1 MSPLTLGFSPC
12 PNDTFIFHALIN
24 GLTDSK
30 YSYDYNLHDVE
41 KLNEMAIEGYYD
53 ITKLSFA
60 ALGNLTE
67 KYGLLKTGAA
77 LGKGCGPLLV
87 KRKDKKEINFDNA
100 IVAIPGEMTTA
111 NLLLNLYSEKKVKT
125 KPMRFDQIFKSL
137 VDCKAD
143 LGVIIHEGRFTY
155 QDYNLEIVQDL
166 GEWWE
171 KKTSLPIPLGGIAAK
186 REISDEIL
194 VDIEKS
200 IGKSIKFAYKNRN
213 VSKNFIK
220 ENAQELSGSVIED
233 HIKLYVNEYSL
244 NLEETGIKAITKMFE
259 MAKSIGFFPNYTN
272 NFLAL

>member
-24 GLTDSK
+24 DLTDSK
-30 YSYDYNLHDVE
+30 YTYDYNLHDVE
-41 KLNEMAIEGYYD
+41 KLNKMAIEGYYD

-87 KRKDKKEINFDNA
+87 KRKDKKEINFENA

-125 KPMRFDQIFKSL
+125 KPMRFDQIFQSL

-200 IGKSIKFAYKNRN
+200 IGKSIKFAYKNRD

-259 MAKSIGFFPNYTN
+259 MAKSIGFFPNYSN
-272 NFLAL
+272 NLLAL